1 MNIRYGR
8 SKKSVK
14 ASKSIRKSIHAST
27 DYATLMGM
35 DFSKAR
41 DILTKDGFH
50 EHEYG
55 DKDDN
60 NGYAVYRKGDKEVEL
75 QYRWNA
81 GKRKNEYHAGKV
93 TNVYVDDDINGAC
106 GKKSVKAST
115 KIEWEVVD
123 DCTDDDGTIGSYGT
137 KVDGEFYWVS
147 LNENGKWDIEK
158 EYSYGIASLG
168 SKFENFKTAKAAQRF
183 FENYIDDLAEEDDD
197 GIESACGKKSVKA
210 SRRPVKAARTLDIY
224 TWEELTPEQQ
234 DYVIQNWSDMR
245 KLADV
250 IYEWYNDDIMFAYQD
265 EKQYI
270 ADKYANQYGLSINP
284 DKLYWQSN
292 SHGPYPEWD
301 LSQVF
306 DEYQLNDGTEIYFY
320 GRGLDVEAETDS
332 WGEEV
337 ESPEIDEVVGH
348 AQEYIDEMWKYI
360 NDVCQAYPDDEWVE
374 GTFESNPD
382 AFEFIIT
389 DSGEVKYY

>member
-1 MNIRYGR
+1 MKITVGK
-8 SKKSVK
+8 SKRIM
-14 ASKSIRKSIHAST
+14 ASE
-27 DYATLMGM
+27 DYATLRGM
-35 DFSKAR
+35 DFRKAR

-81 GKRKNEYHAGKV
+81 GKRKGEAHAGKV
-93 TNVYVDDDINGAC
+93 TNVYVDDDIN
-106 GKKSVKAST
+106 
-115 KIEWEVVD
+115 
-123 DCTDDDGTIGSYGT
+123 
-137 KVDGEFYWVS
+137 
-147 LNENGKWDIEK
+147 
-158 EYSYGIASLG
+158 
-168 SKFENFKTAKAAQRF
+168 
-183 FENYIDDLAEEDDD
+183 
-197 GIESACGKKSVKA
+197 SACGKKSIKSNKRRGIKA
-210 SRRPVKAARTLDIY
+210 SRTLEIY
-224 TWEELTPEQQ
+224 TYGELTPEQQ
-234 DYVIQNWSDMR
+234 AYVLENWSDMR

-250 IYEWYNDDIMFAYQD
+250 IYEWHSEDIMVGYNDEA
-265 EKQYI
+265 QYI
-270 ADKYANQYGLSINP
+270 ADQYASKYGLSINS
-284 DKLYWQSN
+284 DKLYWQSG
-292 SHGPYPEWD
+292 SQGPYPEWD

-348 AQEYIDEMWKYI
+348 AQEYIDEMWSYI

-374 GTFESNPD
+374 GTLESNPD
-382 AFEFIIT
+382 AFEFTIS

>member
-1 MNIRYGR
+1 MNIKVG
-8 SKKSVK
+8 KSRK
-14 ASKSIRKSIHAST
+14 AINASKTIRKSIHASR
-27 DYATLMGM
+27 DYATLRGM

-106 GKKSVKAST
+106 GKKSVKAS
-115 KIEWEVVD
+115 
-123 DCTDDDGTIGSYGT
+123 
-137 KVDGEFYWVS
+137 
-147 LNENGKWDIEK
+147 
-158 EYSYGIASLG
+158 
-168 SKFENFKTAKAAQRF
+168 
-183 FENYIDDLAEEDDD
+183 
-197 GIESACGKKSVKA
+197 
-210 SRRPVKAARTLDIY
+210 RRPVKASRTLEIFTFD
-224 TWEELTPEQQ
+224 ELTPEQQ
-234 DYVIQNWSDMR
+234 DYVLQNWSDMR
-245 KLADV
+245 KLAEV
-250 IYEWYNDDIMFAYQD
+250 IYDWYNDDIMFAYQD

-292 SHGPYPEWD
+292 SQGPYPEWD